1 MLIFE
6 SKFII
11 LTYQKKLHNR
21 TDVRHTASRLLARA
35 ASEDKTWC
43 SIGLCSVHGRAS
55 NYRNIKAVNLTLL
68 GRTHA
73 RTQQVPEAYIHDIQV
88 EQDWNAIR
96 TNSKFSQICC

>member
-1 MLIFE
+1 M
-6 SKFII
+6 
-11 LTYQKKLHNR
+11 
-21 TDVRHTASRLLARA
+21 
-35 ASEDKTWC
+35 
-43 SIGLCSVHGRAS
+43 HGRAS

-96 TNSKFSQICC
+96 TNAKFDQIVASQIFPRNQLLKMLSLPFQYFTELTQEVHEVQWEI

>member
-1 MLIFE
+1 M
-6 SKFII
+6 
-11 LTYQKKLHNR
+11 
-21 TDVRHTASRLLARA
+21 
-35 ASEDKTWC
+35 
-43 SIGLCSVHGRAS
+43 HGRAS

-96 TNSKFSQICC
+96 TNAKFDQIVASQIFPRNQLLKMDLMLSFPFQHFTELAQE

>member
-1 MLIFE
+1 M
-6 SKFII
+6 
-11 LTYQKKLHNR
+11 
-21 TDVRHTASRLLARA
+21 
-35 ASEDKTWC
+35 
-43 SIGLCSVHGRAS
+43 HGRAS

-96 TNSKFSQICC
+96 TNAKFDQIVASQIIQTFENVKFAFPAFH